1 MCYDLSQSFISF
13 IKDISDKNTVGS
25 RQQQANSW
33 IFSVWN
39 NPWTRL
45 SRFRHPS
52 RQTHPC
58 HWRNW
63 RRMKHTRYVILALLI
78 LIPSIINLST
88 PLYNR
93 KLPDLFGMPF
103 FYLFQTLWLVVC
115 SGFYLTF
122 AHLIN
127 EGKEKEEDTVNR

>member
-1 MCYDLSQSFISF
+1 MCYDLSKSFISL
-13 IKDISDKNTVGS
+13 IKDISDKNIVGG
-25 RQQQANSW
+25 RQQQASW
-33 IFSVWN
+33 IFSEWN

-93 KLPDLFGMPF
+93 KLPELFGMPF
-103 FYLFQTLWLVVC
+103 FYWFQTLWLVVC

-122 AHLIN
+122 AHLIK
-127 EGKEKEEDTVNR
+127 GKEEDTVNK

>member
-1 MCYDLSQSFISF
+1 MCYELSKSFISY

-33 IFSVWN
+33 IFSEWN
-39 NPWTRL
+39 NSWTRS

-52 RQTHPC
+52 RQTRPC

-93 KLPDLFGMPF
+93 KLPELFGMPF
-103 FYLFQTLWLVVC
+103 FYWFQTLWLVVC

-122 AHLIN
+122 AHLIK
-127 EGKEKEEDTVNR
+127 GKEEDTVNK

>member
-1 MCYDLSQSFISF
+1 MCYNLSKSFISL

-33 IFSVWN
+33 IFSEWN
-39 NPWTRL
+39 NSWTRS